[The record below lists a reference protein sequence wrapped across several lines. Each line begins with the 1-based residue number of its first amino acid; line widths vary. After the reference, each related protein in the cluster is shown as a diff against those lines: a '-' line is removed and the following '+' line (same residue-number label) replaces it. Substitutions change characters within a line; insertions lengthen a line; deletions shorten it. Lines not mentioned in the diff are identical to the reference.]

1 MQVYND
7 ELYHFGKLGMKWGKR
22 TSQANTNGTNID
34 WKSKVS
40 IKPKKTKSVDFY
52 NKERNKDQ
60 DRNYLE
66 KSKLRTQYDNGK
78 ISYDDYVKQHI
89 ELGRK
94 QTQKSLD
101 NAKKMAL
108 SNMSEKEQ
116 QRFKKKT
123 DIGKKQADML
133 LEKIA
138 RGDKASFMDKL
149 SLHGFK

>member
-7 ELYHFGKLGMKWGKR
+7 ELCHFGKKGMKWGHHAQK
-22 TSQANTNGTNID
+22 
-34 WKSKVS
+34 
-40 IKPKKTKSVDFY
+40 VDFY

-60 DRNYLE
+60 DSNYLE
-66 KSKLRTQYDNGK
+66 KSKLRTQYNNGK
-78 ISYDDYVKQHI
+78 ISYDDYVKQYSQ
-89 ELGRK
+89 LGRA
-94 QTQKSLD
+94 QIQKSLD

-138 RGDKASFMDKL
+138 RGDKTSFMDKL